1 MLPQEIIR
9 RKRDGQMLSDEEISA
24 FIRGV
29 TDGSVSEA
37 QAAAFA
43 MAVFFQGASLNET
56 VALTLAMRDSGSVL
70 KWTGIDRPIAD
81 KHSTGGIG
89 DNVSLMLAPIA
100 AACGLAV
107 PMISGRGLG
116 HTGGTLDKLQS
127 IPGYDIAPDQSRLSE
142 VVRHVGCAIVGQ
154 TSDLAPADRRLY
166 AIRDV
171 TATVESVPLITAS
184 ILSKKLAAG
193 LQTLLMD
200 VKVGTGAFMQ
210 DLGEA
215 RLLARSLVDVAKGA
229 GVPTVALIT
238 DMNEPLADAAGNALE
253 VANCVDFLAGRK
265 SGTRLE
271 MLVLAEVAE
280 MLVQAGLAAT
290 VAEGERMARSALSSG
305 QAMETFA
312 RMVHA
317 LGGPADF
324 CERPEI
330 YLPAAPVILDV
341 PAPTGGYLAA
351 CNGRALGLAVVD
363 MGGGRRQTADTIDHR
378 VGFDHILPLGTPT
391 EKGQPIAR
399 VHAVSRE
406 QADRAKQALLASY
419 RIEANPPASSPVIIE
434 RIG

>member
-9 RKRDGQMLSDEEISA
+9 RKRDGQMLSGEEISA

-100 AACGLAV
+100 AACGLAI

-210 DLGEA
+210 DIGEA

-229 GVPTVALIT
+229 GVPTAALIT

-271 MLVLAEVAE
+271 TLVLAEVAE

-290 VAEGERMARSALSSG
+290 VAEGEGMARSALSSG

-363 MGGGRRQTADTIDHR
+363 MGGGRRQTSDTIDHS
-378 VGFDHILPLGTPT
+378 VGFDRILPLGTAI